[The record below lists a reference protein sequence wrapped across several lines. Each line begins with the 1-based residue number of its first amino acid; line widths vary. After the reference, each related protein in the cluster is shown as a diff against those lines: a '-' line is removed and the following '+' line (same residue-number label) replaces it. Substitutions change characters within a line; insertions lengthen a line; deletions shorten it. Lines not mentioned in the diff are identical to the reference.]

1 MSGYLLDTNILSEVI
16 KKRPSPGVLERLRAA
31 RRDQLATS
39 VICVTE
45 LRYGAVRHPKTAALW
60 QRITREVLARVRVLP
75 LDATAAVRAGD
86 ILARLD
92 EQGKPI
98 GLEDVLIG
106 ATALVNGLAVVTRNL
121 THFERIEGLR
131 VESWFNS

>member
-16 KKRPSPGVLERLRAA
+16 KKRPSAGVLERLRAA

-45 LRYGAVRHPKTAALW
+45 LRYGAVRHPKTASLW

-75 LDATAAVRAGD
+75 LDSAAAVLAGD
-86 ILARLD
+86 ILARLHA
-92 EQGKPI
+92 QGTPI
-98 GLEDVLIG
+98 GLEDVLIS
-106 ATALVNGLAVVTRNL
+106 ATALVNELVVVTRNL
-121 THFERIEGLR
+121 THFEKIEGLR
-131 VESWFNS
+131 VESWFDS

>member
-1 MSGYLLDTNILSEVI
+1 VG
-16 KKRPSPGVLERLRAA
+16 RAA
-31 RRDQLATS
+31 GGGAG
-39 VICVTE
+39 VTRVV
-45 LRYGAVRHPKTAALW
+45 LSGAACASTGKKNSKRSPW
-60 QRITREVLARVRVLP
+60 SDLARVRVLP
-75 LDATAAVRAGD
+75 LDPTAAVRAGD

-98 GLEDVLIG
+98 GLEDVLIS
-106 ATALVNGLAVVTRNL
+106 ATALVNSLAVVTRNL